1 MARKQKLPT
10 CCTRT
15 RTRSQSVLHM
25 ARAMAAFGQIW
36 QHTLGQLCMQ
46 MLLCTALHKAVW
58 GSGRSRRWGRY
69 STTDYCGQCAIYQS
83 IYASIL
89 PDLWQVISGQ
99 TSASL
104 ALHLFTRKKPLLA
117 RTSAHQITNGHIRT
131 SMYVCVCTQRGAA
144 TIRPNSGRVQ
154 YTGPSITLCCAV
166 LLVPRITNSAG
177 ASYGSRKMLAL
188 PVSFLD
194 RQLPSLHPLSSVC
207 CHCQHLLHS

>member
-1 MARKQKLPT
+1 M
-10 CCTRT
+10 
-15 RTRSQSVLHM
+15 
-25 ARAMAAFGQIW
+25 
-36 QHTLGQLCMQ
+36 
-46 MLLCTALHKAVW
+46 

-69 STTDYCGQCAIYQS
+69 STADYCGQCAIYQS

-104 ALHLFTRKKPLLA
+104 ALHLCTRKKPLLA
-117 RTSAHQITNGHIRT
+117 STSAHQITDGHIRT
-131 SMYVCVCTQRGAA
+131 STQRGAA
-144 TIRPNSGRVQ
+144 TILPNSGGVQ

-194 RQLPSLHPLSSVC
+194 RQLPSLHPPFMCVATANTCCIHKYYSNFLS
-207 CHCQHLLHS
+207 QRFA